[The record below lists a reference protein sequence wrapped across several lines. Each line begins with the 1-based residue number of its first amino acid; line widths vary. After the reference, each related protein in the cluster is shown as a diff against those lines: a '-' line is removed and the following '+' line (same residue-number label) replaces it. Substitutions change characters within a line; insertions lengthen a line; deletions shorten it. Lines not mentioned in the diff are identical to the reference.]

1 MLIKLKTLLVEN
13 QGHKRTAISKQ
24 IYINTNNII
33 SISDYPAIESFLIM
47 EKMEHAGDNFSLV
60 KLSHGNKTE
69 DIIAFGTSAMIY
81 SQISEQSTGKR
92 LLND

>member
-24 IYINTNNII
+24 MYINTNNII

-47 EKMEHAGDNFSLV
+47 EKLEHAGGNFSLV
-60 KLSHGNKTE
+60 KMSHGNKIE

-81 SQISEQSTGKR
+81 SQISERSTGKR

>member
-24 IYINTNNII
+24 MYVNANNII

-47 EKMEHAGDNFSLV
+47 EKMTYSGDNFSLV
-60 KLSHGNKTE
+60 KMSHGNKVE

-81 SQISEQSTGKR
+81 SQISEQSANKR
-92 LLND
+92 LLNG

>member
-1 MLIKLKTLLVEN
+1 
-13 QGHKRTAISKQ
+13 
-24 IYINTNNII
+24 
-33 SISDYPAIESFLIM
+33 
-47 EKMEHAGDNFSLV
+47 MEHAGDNFSLV

>member
-24 IYINTNNII
+24 MYINTNNII

-47 EKMEHAGDNFSLV
+47 EKMAHAGDNFCLVRVSLGS
-60 KLSHGNKTE
+60 KIE
-69 DIIAFGTSAMIY
+69 DVIAFGTSAMVY
-81 SQISEQSTGKR
+81 SQISEQSTGRK

>member
-24 IYINTNNII
+24 MYINTNNII

-47 EKMEHAGDNFSLV
+47 EKMAHAGDNFSLV
-60 KLSHGNKTE
+60 KMSHGNKTE

-81 SQISEQSTGKR
+81 SQIREQSTGKR

>member
-24 IYINTNNII
+24 VYINTNNII

-60 KLSHGNKTE
+60 KLSHGSKTE
-69 DIIAFGTSAMIY
+69 DIIAFGISAMIY
-81 SQISEQSTGKR
+81 SQISEQSGGKR